1 MPPKNKRTRTGGI
14 RQRRKQA
21 KMEEQAIMGHSVLA
35 SFLLQLF
42 AWGEMSAQR
51 VQKIASLAMLDIE
64 ACMNG
69 TGHAEDLKNMA
80 KIGTEGH
87 HQNKCYA
94 DLMKQCL
101 DISIPRPFV
110 ATLPFVKPLHDQ
122 FQSML
127 LPHELFS
134 SIYHSYKGAWRQS
147 LYGSADSV
155 RKFWQA
161 QASHPQMAGHP
172 VSFKPNRFTLAI
184 PLSLHG
190 DDVPVTGV
198 GKAWTG
204 KLTQWCWASL
214 LGRGATS
221 EVLFWIY
228 GLFERL
234 RVILTAGSESTLHTF
249 FRILRW
255 SFHWLFKGV
264 FPDRDHDGVKP
275 QTTTLAQ
282 FSFLWI
288 TQGGFC

>member
-1 MPPKNKRTRTGGI
+1 
-14 RQRRKQA
+14 
-21 KMEEQAIMGHSVLA
+21 
-35 SFLLQLF
+35 
-42 AWGEMSAQR
+42 
-51 VQKIASLAMLDIE
+51 
-64 ACMNG
+64 
-69 TGHAEDLKNMA
+69 
-80 KIGTEGH
+80 
-87 HQNKCYA
+87 
-94 DLMKQCL
+94 
-101 DISIPRPFV
+101 
-110 ATLPFVKPLHDQ
+110 
-122 FQSML
+122 ML

-147 LYGSADSV
+147 LYGSADSIC
-155 RKFWQA
+155 KFWQA

-264 FPDRDHDGVKP
+264 FPDRDHDGVTNNYFSTVFISLDHSGWFLLMCIGYSSTFSKSPGTPRIRSKARKP
-275 QTTTLAQ
+275 
-282 FSFLWI
+282 
-288 TQGGFC
+288 

>member
-1 MPPKNKRTRTGGI
+1 
-14 RQRRKQA
+14 
-21 KMEEQAIMGHSVLA
+21 MGHSVLA

-51 VQKIASLAMLDIE
+51 VQQIASLAMLDIE

-147 LYGSADSV
+147 LYGSADSI

-172 VSFKPNRFTLAI
+172 VSFKPNRLTLAI

-249 FRILRW
+249 FEFSDGLFIGFSRG
-255 SFHWLFKGV
+255 SF
-264 FPDRDHDGVKP
+264 RTE
-275 QTTTLAQ
+275 TTTELSHKQ
-282 FSFLWI
+282 LL
-288 TQGGFC
+288 